1 VRGDF
6 SIGVPETFTMDSMK
20 LSYSIIRVVIFAL
33 ILTLPG
39 CTFTKLMNTRF
50 EKPTFTF
57 AGSELVE
64 TSQSG
69 ATVNFLFTAHNP
81 NEAGL
86 KNVTCSY
93 ELFVEGKRFLTGKDI
108 PLTLEPK
115 GDTVINV
122 PATIAYADL
131 YPILGSVLRRILS
144 GQKTIPISIDVVF
157 SGRPAIYSE
166 AGEDRP
172 ISFEKRLTKT
182 ADIPLAQERKTR
194 E

>member
-1 VRGDF
+1 
-6 SIGVPETFTMDSMK
+6 M
-20 LSYSIIRVVIFAL
+20 RVVILAL
-33 ILTLPG
+33 ILALPG
-39 CTFTKLMNTRF
+39 CTFTKLMTTRF

-93 ELFVEGKRFLTGKDI
+93 ELFVEGKRVLTGKDI
-108 PLTLEPK
+108 PLALEPK

-122 PATIAYADL
+122 PATISYADL

-144 GQKTIPISIDVVF
+144 GQKTIPISIDAVF

-172 ISFEKRLTKT
+172 ISFEKRLIKT
-182 ADIPLAQERKTR
+182 VDIPLAQERRNK

>member
-1 VRGDF
+1 LRERAGVRGDF

-20 LSYSIIRVVIFAL
+20 LSYSIIRVVISAL

-39 CTFTKLMNTRF
+39 CTFTKLMTTRF

-93 ELFVEGKRFLTGKDI
+93 DLFVEGKRFLTGKDI

-115 GDTVINV
+115 GDTEIKV

-144 GQKTIPISIDVVF
+144 GQKTIPISIDAVF

-166 AGEDRP
+166 AGKETP
-172 ISFEKRLTKT
+172 ISFEKRVVKT
-182 ADIPLAQERKTR
+182 ADIPLK
-194 E
+194 